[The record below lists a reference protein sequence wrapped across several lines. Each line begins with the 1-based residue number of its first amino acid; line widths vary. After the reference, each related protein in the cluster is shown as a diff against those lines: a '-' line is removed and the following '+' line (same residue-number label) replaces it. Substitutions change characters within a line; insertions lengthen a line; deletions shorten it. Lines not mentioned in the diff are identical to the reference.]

1 MANIVEIQF
10 TAFQNLDNSGAHV
23 GESHLGYRI
32 FDDYDADYNN
42 TFDSIDAMKAAGL
55 TPEGI
60 FEYIDQKH
68 KSNLRL
74 VIIVLRSKL
83 QMRLGNWDMRL
94 FGKIGIKFLIN
105 I

>member
-1 MANIVEIQF
+1 MANLVGIQF

-68 KSNLRL
+68 
-74 VIIVLRSKL
+74 
-83 QMRLGNWDMRL
+83 D
-94 FGKIGIKFLIN
+94 KFSETAWKRGVMLNDQYIAPPKEE
-105 I
+105 